1 MIECDLHLTEGLQ
14 VGRLEVG
21 GDVDGADGAGVL
33 VNGVD
38 LSAVAGR
45 ALLRDGRTYVLRG
58 RKVFT
63 EGLAT
68 THLRAG
74 G

>member
-1 MIECDLHLTEGLQ
+1 MGH
-14 VGRLEVG
+14 LEVG
-21 GDVDGADGAGVL
+21 GNVEGADEAGVL

-45 ALLRDGRTYVLRG
+45 AVLRDGRTYVLRG

-63 EGLAT
+63 TGLAT
-68 THLRAG
+68 TRLRAG
-74 G
+74 EWLTRWLLGG